1 MEADT
6 PVVTSYMASL
16 RDRLVA
22 VALEWESTFGVA
34 PSITSTLSEY
44 DAACLIGH
52 TNESYGKACI
62 GRTAVTRGCDF
73 ICNGLRYQVKA
84 NRPSGKPGS
93 FVTLVSKASNYEWD
107 RLIWI
112 LYDRYFVIQEAWQ
125 WEVSQ
130 YREAFHVRNR
140 LAPVDMRKGKR
151 LR

>member
-1 MEADT
+1 MET
-6 PVVTSYMASL
+6 PAVGSHVANL

-22 VALEWESTFGVA
+22 IALEWEGTFGVA